1 MSENSEEI
9 IMVGVD
15 VAKDKLDIAFAN
27 EQVLTIKNEASVFKK
42 LLKNRV
48 VQSLCF
54 VMEATGGYEK
64 PLVSFLLTEN
74 IKVAVVNAKRVR
86 DFANAMGAYAKNDR
100 IDATMI
106 RYYAET
112 AYAKGRMQL
121 REPRSEVE
129 QRIEALVKRRH
140 QVVEQRAVEQQ
151 HQATAYDKDAVRSI
165 KRVIKQLDEEIRTIE
180 AKIQTDIDN
189 DDGLKQKVA
198 RLLTVNGI
206 GIVNAMTLVSMLPE
220 LGNVSNK
227 EIAALVGV
235 APYSKDS
242 GKKTGKRTI
251 FGGRALIRSALYMAI
266 LSAKR
271 FNKPI
276 KTFYQRLIASGKLEK
291 VAITACMRK
300 LLVTLNSM
308 VKNQSEWNPDFA
320 GFAWFLTQLLAGLRE
335 ILILY
340 PAISQCHGAIKHQ
353 LTVHTIN
360 RIQAKIACAFKLV
373 AIIHASNR

>member
-9 IMVGVD
+9 LMVGID
-15 VAKDKLDIAFAN
+15 VAKDKLDITLTDGK
-27 EQVLTIKNEASVFKK
+27 VLTIKNETSAFKK
-42 LLKNRV
+42 LIKNRAV
-48 VQSLCF
+48 EQLCF

-86 DFANAMGAYAKNDR
+86 DFANAMGMYAKNDR
-100 IDATMI
+100 IDANMI
-106 RYYAET
+106 RYYAQT
-112 AYAKGRMQL
+112 AYAKGRLQW
-121 REPRSEVE
+121 REPRSVVE

-140 QVVEQRAVEQQ
+140 QLIEQKTIEQQ
-151 HQATAYDKDAVRSI
+151 HLVTAYDKDTVRSI
-165 KRVIKQLDEEIRTIE
+165 KRVIKQLDEEIRALE
-180 AKIQTDIDN
+180 AKIQSDIDN

-206 GIVNAMTLVSMLPE
+206 GIVNAMTLVSQLPE
-220 LGNVSNK
+220 LGKVSNK

-251 FGGRALIRSALYMAI
+251 FGGRSLIRSTLYMAI

-276 KTFYQRLIASGKLEK
+276 KTFYQRLIASGKREK

-300 LLVTLNSM
+300 LLVMLNSI

-320 GFAWFLTQLLAGLRE
+320 DLA
-335 ILILY
+335 
-340 PAISQCHGAIKHQ
+340 
-353 LTVHTIN
+353 
-360 RIQAKIACAFKLV
+360 
-373 AIIHASNR
+373 

>member
-1 MSENSEEI
+1 MSENSEQI

-27 EQVLTIKNEASVFKK
+27 EPVLTIKNEASAFKK
-42 LLKNRV
+42 LLKNRAI
-48 VQSLCF
+48 QSLCF

-100 IDATMI
+100 IDANMI

-112 AYAKGRMQL
+112 AYPKGRLQL

-140 QVVEQRAVEQQ
+140 QVVEQKAIEQQ

-220 LGNVSNK
+220 LGKVSNK

-251 FGGRALIRSALYMAI
+251 FGGRALIRSTLYMAI

-291 VAITACMRK
+291 VALTACMRK
-300 LLVTLNSM
+300 LLITLNSM
-308 VKNQSEWNPDFA
+308 VKHQSEWNPHFA
-320 GFAWFLTQLLAGLRE
+320 DLA
-335 ILILY
+335 
-340 PAISQCHGAIKHQ
+340 
-353 LTVHTIN
+353 
-360 RIQAKIACAFKLV
+360 
-373 AIIHASNR
+373 